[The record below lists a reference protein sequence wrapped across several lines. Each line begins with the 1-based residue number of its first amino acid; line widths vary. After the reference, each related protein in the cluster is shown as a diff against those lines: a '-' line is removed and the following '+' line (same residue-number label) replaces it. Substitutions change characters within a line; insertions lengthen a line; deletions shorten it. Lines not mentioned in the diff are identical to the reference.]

1 MMAQG
6 MPLLI
11 NVVIAIAMAATA
23 IILHELAHGYVAL
36 ALGDE
41 TAWRAGRLSLNPV
54 RHVDRVGTLLLPGIL
69 LLTQLATVGRVLFMF
84 GWAKPVPV
92 DPTHFRYPR
101 QGMALVALAGPMM
114 NFSLAFIAAHAFRFP
129 DHLTPYAAQLVV
141 EFMTL
146 NIVLGLFNLIP
157 MPPLDGGRVAVGLL
171 PLRLAVLWAGLERYG
186 IMLVLLLI
194 AVPPLLGQAGV
205 HTDPLGSVLN
215 PALSWMTNSILWL
228 AGVRDA
234 GA

>member
-1 MMAQG
+1 
-6 MPLLI
+6 
-11 NVVIAIAMAATA
+11 
-23 IILHELAHGYVAL
+23 
-36 ALGDE
+36 
-41 TAWRAGRLSLNPV
+41 
-54 RHVDRVGTLLLPGIL
+54 
-69 LLTQLATVGRVLFMF
+69 
-84 GWAKPVPV
+84 
-92 DPTHFRYPR
+92 
-101 QGMALVALAGPMM
+101 
-114 NFSLAFIAAHAFRFP
+114 
-129 DHLTPYAAQLVV
+129 
-141 EFMTL
+141 MTL

-234 GA
+234 DA

>member
-1 MMAQG
+1 MS
-6 MPLLI
+6 MPLEVLI
-11 NVVIAIAMAATA
+11 LVAMSVVAIV
-23 IILHELAHGYVAL
+23 LHELAHGYVAL

-41 TAWRAGRLSLNPV
+41 TAWKAGRLSLNPL
-54 RHVDRVGTLLLPGIL
+54 RHVDRVGTLLLPGIMML
-69 LLTQLATVGRVLFMF
+69 SQLATFGRVLFMF

-92 DPTHFRYPR
+92 DPSGFRMPR

-129 DHLTPYAAQLVV
+129 ELLTEQTAGYVTT
-141 EFMTL
+141 FMTL

-157 MPPLDGGRVAVGLL
+157 MPPLDGGRIAVGLL
-171 PLRLAVLWAGLERYG
+171 PLPLARAWAGMERYG
-186 IMLVLLLI
+186 IFLVLALI
-194 AVPPLLGQAGV
+194 AVPPLLGQMGV
-205 HTDPLGSVLN
+205 HIDPLGAILY
-215 PALSWMTNSILWL
+215 PALNWMMGSILWL